1 MFSVPTYIFWYW
13 SILFNIA
20 LQLQERLKER
30 KLVGTCFVDCLKVIM
45 KIKVVL
51 TQSSTVAALPVSFQE
66 ETSRNMK
73 DENIIILCLF
83 RYLLLDV
90 NSYLT
95 TYIALKIVFLLTHW
109 MLDVSFT
116 CKNVRFLHF
125 PCDSPIQHCFC
136 GWPHV
141 SSGNFCNR
149 VHRCLHL
156 CLYENHGLE

>member
-1 MFSVPTYIFWYW
+1 MLVSYNHTFYNFYLT
-13 SILFNIA
+13 

-73 DENIIILCLF
+73 DESIIILCLF

-95 TYIALKIVFLLTHW
+95 T
-109 MLDVSFT
+109 
-116 CKNVRFLHF
+116 
-125 PCDSPIQHCFC
+125 
-136 GWPHV
+136 
-141 SSGNFCNR
+141 
-149 VHRCLHL
+149 
-156 CLYENHGLE
+156 